1 MSAWTPLL
9 ERTSIDLIPLHKLP
23 DGLKRVEG
31 KGGLILEKGQRL
43 CMRKDEGRQ
52 SLLEHNSAATAL
64 RLVHLRIVRAAWSY
78 AKGTAGDQIS
88 SRRLFDRRRQ
98 RAGHHRDRIGHRLLL
113 GIDDAKAAPEPVDVD
128 AISDLEHMRH
138 VVRDENDRKPALLH
152 VEDQL
157 EHAPRLLDAQRR
169 RRLVHDDHAPR
180 EGGRSRNRDALALTA
195 RQRLDRLVDVLDRH
209 QSELV
214 ELIARKLLHGGAVET
229 AKQAPDWPGRANLA
243 PEEHVVRDRQGGRER
258 EVLVDGFD
266 SRLARV
272 DRGAK
277 MHGLAG
283 EPDLARVRDDR
294 ATESLDQRRFA
305 SAIVADHG
313 EDLVGI
319 EIEVGMV

>member
-113 GIDDAKAAPEPVDVD
+113 GIDDA
-128 AISDLEHMRH
+128 
-138 VVRDENDRKPALLH
+138 
-152 VEDQL
+152 
-157 EHAPRLLDAQRR
+157 
-169 RRLVHDDHAPR
+169 
-180 EGGRSRNRDALALTA
+180 
-195 RQRLDRLVDVLDRH
+195 
-209 QSELV
+209 
-214 ELIARKLLHGGAVET
+214 
-229 AKQAPDWPGRANLA
+229 
-243 PEEHVVRDRQGGRER
+243 
-258 EVLVDGFD
+258 
-266 SRLARV
+266 
-272 DRGAK
+272 
-277 MHGLAG
+277 
-283 EPDLARVRDDR
+283 
-294 ATESLDQRRFA
+294 
-305 SAIVADHG
+305 
-313 EDLVGI
+313 
-319 EIEVGMV
+319 